1 MTDNNQSKPMF
12 TDPNQYELILTNINW
27 SKPILTHPNWYFNW
41 FYILIGKLG
50 IIEKRYVSIPWGL
63 KASAHYVLRYL
74 ASVIVDGIWLV
85 SVMVDGKY
93 KYLKMSAL
101 Q

>member
-1 MTDNNQSKPMF
+1 MTN
-12 TDPNQYELILTNINW
+12 PN
-27 SKPILTHPNWYFNW
+27 
-41 FYILIGKLG
+41 YILIGKLG
-50 IIEKRYVSIPWGL
+50 VIEKRYMPISWGL
-63 KASAHYVLRYL
+63 KAFAHCVVRYL
-74 ASVIVDGIWLV
+74 VCVIADRIWLV

>member
-1 MTDNNQSKPMF
+1 M
-12 TDPNQYELILTNINW
+12 
-27 SKPILTHPNWYFNW
+27 PISL
-41 FYILIGKLG
+41 
-50 IIEKRYVSIPWGL
+50 GL
-63 KASAHYVLRYL
+63 KASAHNVLRYL
-74 ASVIVDGIWLV
+74 GSVIVDGIWLV

>member
-1 MTDNNQSKPMF
+1 MTDP
-12 TDPNQYELILTNINW
+12 L
-27 SKPILTHPNWYFNW
+27 
-41 FYILIGKLG
+41 LIGKLG
-50 IIEKRYVSIPWGL
+50 VTEKRYVPISWGL
-63 KASAHYVLRYL
+63 KASAYYVLRYL
-74 ASVIVDGIWLV
+74 ASVIVDGVWLV

>member
-1 MTDNNQSKPMF
+1 M
-12 TDPNQYELILTNINW
+12 
-27 SKPILTHPNWYFNW
+27 H
-41 FYILIGKLG
+41 IGKLEV
-50 IIEKRYVSIPWGL
+50 IEKRYVLISWGL
-63 KASAHYVLRYL
+63 KASTHYVLRYL

-85 SVMVDGKY
+85 PVMADGKC

>member
-1 MTDNNQSKPMF
+1 M
-12 TDPNQYELILTNINW
+12 LI
-27 SKPILTHPNWYFNW
+27 THRKT
-41 FYILIGKLG
+41 GV
-50 IIEKRYVSIPWGL
+50 IEKRYVATSWGL

-93 KYLKMSAL
+93 KYLKMPAL

>member
-1 MTDNNQSKPMF
+1 M
-12 TDPNQYELILTNINW
+12 
-27 SKPILTHPNWYFNW
+27 
-41 FYILIGKLG
+41 LIGKLG
-50 IIEKRYVSIPWGL
+50 LIEKRYVPISWDL
-63 KASAHYVLRYL
+63 KASAQYVLRYL

-85 SVMVDGKY
+85 SVIVDRKC

>member
-1 MTDNNQSKPMF
+1 M
-12 TDPNQYELILTNINW
+12 
-27 SKPILTHPNWYFNW
+27 PISWD
-41 FYILIGKLG
+41 
-50 IIEKRYVSIPWGL
+50 L

-74 ASVIVDGIWLV
+74 ASVIVDGIRLV
-85 SVMVDGKY
+85 SVMVDRKY

>member
-1 MTDNNQSKPMF
+1 MSLSYLSNDDGPHKK
-12 TDPNQYELILTNINW
+12 INW
-27 SKPILTHPNWYFNW
+27 ST
-41 FYILIGKLG
+41 
-50 IIEKRYVSIPWGL
+50 
-63 KASAHYVLRYL
+63 HYVLRYL

-85 SVMVDGKY
+85 SVMADGIC

>member
-1 MTDNNQSKPMF
+1 MGN
-12 TDPNQYELILTNINW
+12 
-27 SKPILTHPNWYFNW
+27 
-41 FYILIGKLG
+41 LG
-50 IIEKRYVSIPWGL
+50 VIEKRSAYIMGL

-74 ASVIVDGIWLV
+74 GSVIVDVIWLV
-85 SVMVDGKY
+85 SVMVDGKS